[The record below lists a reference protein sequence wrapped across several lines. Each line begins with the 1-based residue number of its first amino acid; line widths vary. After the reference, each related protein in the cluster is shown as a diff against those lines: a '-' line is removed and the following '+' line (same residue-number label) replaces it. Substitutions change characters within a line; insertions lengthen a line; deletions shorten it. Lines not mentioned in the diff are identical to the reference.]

1 MRTLALCLLVATRVH
16 AFVLVPGGSS
26 SRSSAWAVRM
36 AAASDGGSSDE
47 AKADDLAAKAAALR
61 EEVSALEEEMKPV
74 WEEQRK
80 QREAEAEAEAAKAG
94 GGDETGGPTL
104 DGRTVLVVGAN
115 GVFGSKVV
123 RKLLREHKGVSVR
136 AMVTD
141 VDKLESFGRLSYESG
156 AEDGQG
162 TISPVWMDRTISFE
176 FTPEMAGA
184 WGRGGGG
191 VGGVGVRRGGRVAA
205 VAGWR
210 QGRLGRSMQLPPTSS
225 ATAFTSDSP
234 SVSRVSQAT
243 GWTVCRSC
251 RAT

>member
-1 MRTLALCLLVATRVH
+1 MRTLALCLLVATARVH
-16 AFVLVPGGSS
+16 AFVLVPSGASP
-26 SRSSAWAVRM
+26 RSSAWAIRM

-47 AKADDLAAKAAALR
+47 AKADELAAKAAALR
-61 EEVSALEEEMKPV
+61 EEVSALEEEMQPV

-80 QREAEAEAEAAKAG
+80 RREAEAEAEAAAAG
-94 GGDETGGPTL
+94 GGVDETGAPTL

-123 RKLLREHKGVSVR
+123 RKLLRENKGVSVR

-184 WGRGGGG
+184 
-191 VGGVGVRRGGRVAA
+191 
-205 VAGWR
+205 
-210 QGRLGRSMQLPPTSS
+210 
-225 ATAFTSDSP
+225 
-234 SVSRVSQAT
+234 
-243 GWTVCRSC
+243 
-251 RAT
+251 